1 MSAPLKILI
10 LEDSDID
17 ALVIQHLLNRSNLQ
31 CQFHLAMDEGE
42 FIDALNNFKPH
53 VILSDNSLPQFN
65 AMEALQIVQR
75 HLLHIPFILVTGFVS
90 EEYAAN
96 IIKLGA
102 DDYLLKDRLSRL
114 PVAIN
119 AALKQKEIEKEK
131 WKVEKDNQLKAG
143 LLNTIGQAVMA
154 TDIKGIIQYWNKA
167 AEKIYGWSVEE
178 AMGKNAAELIPAQQ
192 TAEAAMEI
200 AALLN
205 TGQFW
210 QGELEVWGKDKILF
224 PVYATHSPIYDG
236 EQNLSGIIGISSDN
250 TERKKNERELKSLNE
265 QLHGLYAQ
273 LQNVREEE
281 RLQIARDIHDE
292 LGQQLTGLKMEISW
306 LMKKLVVQDNGLQ
319 QKAAGV
325 IGLVDEAIKSVRRIS
340 GNLRPGMLDDL
351 GLIAT
356 LEWHNEEV
364 EKRAGIKINFTPI
377 AEPAL
382 PLATSTALF
391 RIYQE
396 ALTNVVRHA
405 NATQVTASLQVD
417 GNSLVLIVKDD
428 GLGMDLSKKNNNKT
442 LGLVGIKERT
452 FILDGQ
458 CEIDSAIG
466 KGTSIKITIPL

>member
-31 CQFHLAMDEGE
+31 CQFHLAMDERE

-192 TAEAAMEI
+192 TAEAAM
-200 AALLN
+200 
-205 TGQFW
+205 
-210 QGELEVWGKDKILF
+210 
-224 PVYATHSPIYDG
+224 
-236 EQNLSGIIGISSDN
+236 
-250 TERKKNERELKSLNE
+250 
-265 QLHGLYAQ
+265 
-273 LQNVREEE
+273 
-281 RLQIARDIHDE
+281 
-292 LGQQLTGLKMEISW
+292 
-306 LMKKLVVQDNGLQ
+306 
-319 QKAAGV
+319 
-325 IGLVDEAIKSVRRIS
+325 
-340 GNLRPGMLDDL
+340 
-351 GLIAT
+351 
-356 LEWHNEEV
+356 
-364 EKRAGIKINFTPI
+364 
-377 AEPAL
+377 
-382 PLATSTALF
+382 
-391 RIYQE
+391 
-396 ALTNVVRHA
+396 
-405 NATQVTASLQVD
+405 
-417 GNSLVLIVKDD
+417 
-428 GLGMDLSKKNNNKT
+428 
-442 LGLVGIKERT
+442 
-452 FILDGQ
+452 
-458 CEIDSAIG
+458 
-466 KGTSIKITIPL
+466 

>member
-1 MSAPLKILI
+1 MSAALKILI

-31 CQFHLAMDEGE
+31 CEFRLAMDEAE

-154 TDIKGIIQYWNKA
+154 TDITGIIQYWNKA
-167 AEKIYGWSVEE
+167 AEKIYGWSAEE

-192 TAEAAMEI
+192 TAAAAMEI

-205 TGQFW
+205 NGKFW

-224 PVYATHSPIYDG
+224 PVYATYSSIYDG

-281 RLQIARDIHDE
+281 RLQISRDIHDE

-306 LMKKLVVQDNGLQ
+306 LMKKLVVQDKGLQ
-319 QKAAGV
+319 EKAAGV

-340 GNLRPGMLDDL
+340 ANLRPGMLDDL

-405 NATQVTASLQVD
+405 NATQVITSLQVD
-417 GNSLVLIVKDD
+417 GTSLILIVKDD
-428 GLGMDLSKKNNNKT
+428 GLGMDLSKKKNNKT

-458 CEIDSAIG
+458 CEINSTIG